1 MSTTSGLDVKKKIVS
16 LAVNLGF
23 DIVKITTA
31 EPFSEDSA
39 TAIDS
44 IRKGYMDG
52 MPWYNENRV
61 WRASDPEKLLPG
73 AKSIIVVAMSY
84 LPEEH
89 SDEFESG
96 KGKVARYAQWQDYH
110 VVMKRKLKMLSDS
123 LDVLAEVP
131 SVNRIFVDDGSFM
144 ERAAARRAGVG
155 WFGKNSNILTAEHG
169 SWVFL
174 GALIT
179 DLDLEP
185 DESLRKNCG
194 SCVTCLIECPTGAIV
209 SPYIIDAKR
218 CISYLTIENRGP
230 IPIEL
235 RPAIGNW
242 VFGCDICQEV
252 CPVNRD
258 VSRSSDADLK
268 PKMVSSLE
276 LIPLLSLTQEEF
288 SSRFKNRPIKRAK
301 LEGLKR
307 NACVALGNAKHISA
321 VSALGRVL
329 LEDTNIVKQHAAWA
343 LGRIGGMDAK
353 SILSEA
359 LATESDHDV
368 QREIILAIDS
378 IA

>member
-1 MSTTSGLDVKKKIVS
+1 MNPNQLTKS
-16 LAVNLGF
+16 LKQEAERLGF
-23 DIVKITTA
+23 DISGACAAVMPTGFHQFVDWLDQGFA
-31 EPFSEDSA
+31 GEMNYLED
-39 TAIDS
+39 
-44 IRKGYMDG
+44 RKEAYEH
-52 MPWYNENRV
+52 PSHV
-61 WRASDPEKLLPG
+61 LPG
-73 AKSIIVVAMSY
+73 AMSILMLGLNYQTAPAVQST
-84 LPEEH
+84 
-89 SDEFESG
+89 SG
-96 KGKVARYAQWQDYH
+96 TGRIARYAWSNVDYH
-110 VVMKRKLKMLSDS
+110 DLVHKKLKQLKRFVKDLDPSIGVRGVVDTAPLLEREFAELAGIGWRAKNTLLINKTAGS
-123 LDVLAEVP
+123 WFFLAALLLDVPLQYDEPMVT
-131 SVNRIFVDDGSFM
+131 NHCGTC
-144 ERAAARRAGVG
+144 
-155 WFGKNSNILTAEHG
+155 TACID
-169 SWVFL
+169 
-174 GALIT
+174 A
-179 DLDLEP
+179 
-185 DESLRKNCG
+185 
-194 SCVTCLIECPTGAIV
+194 CPT
-209 SPYIIDAKR
+209 DAFVQPHVLDATQ
-218 CISYLTIENRGP
+218 CISYLTIEHRTAVP
-230 IPIEL
+230 TAL
-235 RPAIGNW
+235 RSKMQDWIL
-242 VFGCDICQEV
+242 GCDICQEV

>member
-1 MSTTSGLDVKKKIVS
+1 
-16 LAVNLGF
+16 
-23 DIVKITTA
+23 
-31 EPFSEDSA
+31 
-39 TAIDS
+39 
-44 IRKGYMDG
+44 
-52 MPWYNENRV
+52 
-61 WRASDPEKLLPG
+61 
-73 AKSIIVVAMSY
+73 
-84 LPEEH
+84 
-89 SDEFESG
+89 
-96 KGKVARYAQWQDYH
+96 
-110 VVMKRKLKMLSDS
+110 MLSDR
-123 LDVLAEVP
+123 LPVLAEVP

-194 SCVTCLIECPTGAIV
+194 SCVTCIIECPTGAIV

-258 VSRSSDADLK
+258 VSGSSDADLK

-343 LGRIGGMDAK
+343 LGRIGGIDAK

-359 LATESDHDV
+359 LATESDDDV